1 MPFFALVLA
10 LVQASATPPP
20 APEAPEPPVPSGPTV
35 ALDLSQ
41 AGQSLGTITI
51 VLRPDEAPLSVANF
65 LEYLRAGHYDGT
77 IFHRIMLDFMIQG
90 GGFTP
95 EMEEKPT
102 RDAIRNEARNGLRNS
117 RGAVSMARTDAANS
131 ATAQFFINVRNN
143 HSLDFGIRGAGYA
156 VFGQVIDGMD
166 VVDVIAKT
174 PTTRRGDHKD
184 TPTRPVIIQKA
195 YEVESV
201 APRPSSPAPEATAGD
216 GGPPVA
222 PPEGR

>member
-10 LVQASATPPP
+10 LVQASAIPPP

-77 IFHRIMLDFMIQG
+77 IFHRVMLDFMIQG

-102 RDAIRNEARNGLRNS
+102 RDTIRNEARNGLRNS

-131 ATAQFFINVRNN
+131 ATAQFFVNVRNN

-201 APRPSSPAPEATAGD
+201 ALPSPPAAEATAGD
-216 GGPPVA
+216 GGPPVT

>member
-1 MPFFALVLA
+1 MPILALVLA
-10 LVQASATPPP
+10 LSQASATPPP
-20 APEAPEPPVPSGPTV
+20 APEAPEAPPAPVPSGPMV
-35 ALDLSQ
+35 ALDVSQ

-51 VLRPDEAPLSVANF
+51 VLQPDVAPLSVANF
-65 LEYLRAGHYDGT
+65 LEYLRSDHYDGT
-77 IFHRIMLDFMIQG
+77 IFHRVMLDFMIQG

-102 RDAIRNEARNGLRNS
+102 GDSIRNEARNGLRNS

-166 VVDVIAKT
+166 VVDLIAQT
-174 PTTRRGDHKD
+174 PTTRRGDHEN
-184 TPTRPVIIQKA
+184 TPHAAR
-195 YEVESV
+195 
-201 APRPSSPAPEATAGD
+201 
-216 GGPPVA
+216 
-222 PPEGR
+222 